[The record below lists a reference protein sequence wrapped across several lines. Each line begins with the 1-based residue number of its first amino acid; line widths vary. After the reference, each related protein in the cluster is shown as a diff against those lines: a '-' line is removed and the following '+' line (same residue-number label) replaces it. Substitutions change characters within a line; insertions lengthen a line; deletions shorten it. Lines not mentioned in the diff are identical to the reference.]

1 MREREPQGS
10 YINFRLVYL
19 NSEVK
24 LRNTKIKVGIQEN
37 EEAGT
42 RKIEVPER

>member
-1 MREREPQGS
+1 MREREPQGA
-10 YINFRLVYL
+10 YINFRLVFR
-19 NSEVK
+19 NTKIK
-24 LRNTKIKVGIQEN
+24 LRNTKIKVGILES

>member
-19 NSEVK
+19 SSEAK
-24 LRNTKIKVGIQEN
+24 LRNTKIKVGILEK
-37 EEAGT
+37 EEG
-42 RKIEVPER
+42 EV